1 MSLYNKVI
9 DLQKMD
15 QAWDRV
21 RKNKPSAG
29 VDGISYEQ
37 FETNKKEYLKQLE
50 LELREHKYHALPVK
64 LTTIYKGE
72 KERVIAQYSMRD
84 KVVQQSLA
92 AELNRLF
99 DPLFSKQTYAYR
111 QDKSALRA
119 IEEISN
125 KAKEN
130 VYSSFLKLDISKY
143 FDRIDWNILQ
153 TALRKVLQEEDVID
167 LIKENACAASLDTQT
182 GELTEK
188 TTGIYQGSG
197 IAPVLSNIYLMDF
210 DLWLSSQEDIF
221 FIRYSDDMLILTGS
235 NDRSVNLLQEISTR
249 LSLKGLKLNDSKSNI
264 GSINDGFDFL
274 GYNFD
279 TSGKAIPAKA
289 EHDLQDR
296 LEMMWLTAG
305 DIGIEDKLKKALE
318 IVGGWEQYFRG
329 EREIGSVFEYAALI
343 YINEGNEK
351 QL

>member
-50 LELREHKYHALPVK
+50 LVLSEHKYHALPVK

-153 TALRKVLQEEDVID
+153 TA
-167 LIKENACAASLDTQT
+167 
-182 GELTEK
+182 
-188 TTGIYQGSG
+188 
-197 IAPVLSNIYLMDF
+197 
-210 DLWLSSQEDIF
+210 
-221 FIRYSDDMLILTGS
+221 
-235 NDRSVNLLQEISTR
+235 
-249 LSLKGLKLNDSKSNI
+249 
-264 GSINDGFDFL
+264 
-274 GYNFD
+274 
-279 TSGKAIPAKA
+279 
-289 EHDLQDR
+289 
-296 LEMMWLTAG
+296 
-305 DIGIEDKLKKALE
+305 
-318 IVGGWEQYFRG
+318 
-329 EREIGSVFEYAALI
+329 
-343 YINEGNEK
+343 
-351 QL
+351 